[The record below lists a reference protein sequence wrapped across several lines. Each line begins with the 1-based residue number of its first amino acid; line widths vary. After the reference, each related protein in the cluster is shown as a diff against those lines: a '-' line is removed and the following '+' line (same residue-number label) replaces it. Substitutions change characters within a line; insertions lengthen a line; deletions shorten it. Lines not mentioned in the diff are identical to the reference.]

1 MTQTDGITVER
12 FQDRARVS
20 VTGDLDL
27 SQRDRFIAEMA
38 AAAETGTAI
47 TLDLRELE
55 SIDSTGLSSIIQAGR
70 LVQANSGA
78 QMKVLLAAEGSVR
91 RMFELTLLHLTLDV
105 STG

>member
-1 MTQTDGITVER
+1 VNAISVER

-27 SQRDRFIAEMA
+27 SQRDRFIAEVA
-38 AAAETGTAI
+38 AATETGTAI
-47 TLDLRELE
+47 VLDLRRLE
-55 SIDSTGLSSIIQAGR
+55 SIDSTGLSSIIQADR
-70 LVQANSGA
+70 LVRSQGGPL
-78 QMKVLLAAEGSVR
+78 MKVLIADEGPVR